1 MPTLNHDPLGPGSG
15 SLPVATPGIG
25 EKDHWFVVK
34 DANVLNSICSPNLI
48 YFEYTNCNG
57 RGYTSVLGSMMIS
70 NKTFLGKLNKM
81 SENSIP
87 PLSS

>member
-1 MPTLNHDPLGPGSG
+1 MNHDPLGPGSG
-15 SLPVATPGIG
+15 SLPVATLVIG
-25 EKDHWFVVK
+25 EEAHWFVVK
-34 DANVLNSICSPNLI
+34 DVNVLNSVRSPNLI
-48 YFEYTNCNG
+48 YFEYTKCHG